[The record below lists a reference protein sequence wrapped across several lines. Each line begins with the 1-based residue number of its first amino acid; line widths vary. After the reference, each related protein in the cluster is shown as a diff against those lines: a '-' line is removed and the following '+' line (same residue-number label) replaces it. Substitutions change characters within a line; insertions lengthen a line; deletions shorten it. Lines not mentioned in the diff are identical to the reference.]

1 MLRVELEALSTRRLL
16 ARLQQLRECE
26 ESLAVSD
33 QTTRSE
39 SGTIEFK
46 QTQEWVQAF
55 QDVKQVLS
63 RREHVPK
70 GAELTALRAG
80 RARLGK
86 SVEKN

>member
-16 ARLQQLRECE
+16 ARLQRLRECE

-55 QDVKQVLS
+55 QDV
-63 RREHVPK
+63 
-70 GAELTALRAG
+70 
-80 RARLGK
+80 
-86 SVEKN
+86 

>member
-16 ARLQQLRECE
+16 ARLQRLRECE

-70 GAELTALRAG
+70 GAELTALRAE
-80 RARLGK
+80 RAHLGK
-86 SVEKN
+86 